1 MICFNFGQS
10 SARTKRASS
19 RGCSDSDGQIMI
31 VAVVS
36 AVAAATLRRERV
48 PVFTPEVGRSNLR
61 RAFAALVD
69 ERNVGFEIIHAS
81 IEA

>member
-1 MICFNFGQS
+1 
-10 SARTKRASS
+10 
-19 RGCSDSDGQIMI
+19 MI